1 MKNYLK
7 PEINTE
13 SLLAKEALSNLSDW
27 LEGNNFDYADY
38 NITTYEMQS

>member
-7 PEINTE
+7 PEINIK
-13 SLLAKEALSNLSDW
+13 SLLAKETLSSLSDW
-27 LEGNNFDYADY
+27 LEGNNFDYADC